1 MAAYIEGKQRELS
14 APSVKQHLAG
24 LRMLFHWMVLGQVLP
39 TNPALFVKGPKFS
52 RQVGITPILEPSQ
65 MRELLDSIETTSLK
79 GLRDRAAI
87 ALVAYTFAR
96 VTAVVLLL
104 REDYRVHGKRPQLRL
119 QEKGGKEKLV
129 WLHHKAEEFLDRYLE
144 KARITDPQAPLFQ
157 SLDKLH
163 RLTGQGM
170 SRRDLLRAV
179 KQRCANAGLSDAICN
194 HTFRGTGIT
203 VFLQNG
209 GSLEAA
215 QDLANHSDPR
225 TTKLY
230 DRRKD
235 LATLSEIE
243 RRIAF

>member
-1 MAAYIEGKQRELS
+1 M
-14 APSVKQHLAG
+14 
-24 LRMLFHWMVLGQVLP
+24 W
-39 TNPALFVKGPKFS
+39 
-52 RQVGITPILEPSQ
+52 
-65 MRELLDSIETTSLK
+65 
-79 GLRDRAAI
+79 
-87 ALVAYTFAR
+87 
-96 VTAVVLLL
+96 
-104 REDYRVHGKRPQLRL
+104 
-119 QEKGGKEKLV
+119 LV
-129 WLHHKAEEFLDRYLE
+129 WLHHEAEEFLDRYLE
-144 KARITDPQAPLFQ
+144 KAGIREGKAPLFQ
-157 SLDKLH
+157 TLDKRH

-170 SRRDLLRAV
+170 GRRDLLRAV
-179 KQRCANAGLSDAICN
+179 KTRCANAGLPETICN

-243 RRIAF
+243 RRIAFLKH